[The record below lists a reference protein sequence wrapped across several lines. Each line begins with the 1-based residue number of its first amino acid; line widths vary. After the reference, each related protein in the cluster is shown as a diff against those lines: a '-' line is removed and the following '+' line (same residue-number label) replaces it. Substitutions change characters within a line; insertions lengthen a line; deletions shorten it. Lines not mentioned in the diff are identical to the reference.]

1 MKMITGS
8 RRGFI
13 FFWLA
18 AATIVFGQLAVTA
31 AERTVVPGA
40 EAQEQVAELIQSV
53 LGPYR
58 AENVITNGSTNTSS
72 ITYTNIE
79 ASFREASKLMPNRLD
94 LRFGIGSALIGQAIQ
109 TNTQF
114 EVKMKEALKVY
125 QEIHAMD
132 TNGFQGALLYAAYSR
147 AIGETNAYLSTTS
160 LLRAVHPQR
169 TLAYVEK
176 FRRIE
181 EILETTP
188 NEKIEKVTPTA
199 GRDHAIVVL
208 GAALDT
214 NGLTKA
220 KLVARLQQGLL
231 LAKLYPEAPIV
242 VTGGNA
248 KAGVT
253 EAYRM
258 GLWFLNEGIS
268 TNRLYIEDQARDT
281 VGNAIRSCAILQ
293 KLGVTHV
300 TLVTSASH
308 LHRALADFEEA
319 ALDRGL
325 KAKFF
330 HLVAK
335 DRPDLDQNRE
345 RVAIYRDVL
354 RASGIWAYPGIQ
366 R

>member
-1 MKMITGS
+1 
-8 RRGFI
+8 
-13 FFWLA
+13 
-18 AATIVFGQLAVTA
+18 
-31 AERTVVPGA
+31 
-40 EAQEQVAELIQSV
+40 
-53 LGPYR
+53 
-58 AENVITNGSTNTSS
+58 
-72 ITYTNIE
+72 
-79 ASFREASKLMPNRLD
+79 
-94 LRFGIGSALIGQAIQ
+94 
-109 TNTQF
+109 
-114 EVKMKEALKVY
+114 
-125 QEIHAMD
+125 
-132 TNGFQGALLYAAYSR
+132 
-147 AIGETNAYLSTTS
+147 
-160 LLRAVHPQR
+160 
-169 TLAYVEK
+169 
-176 FRRIE
+176 
-181 EILETTP
+181 
-188 NEKIEKVTPTA
+188 
-199 GRDHAIVVL
+199 
-208 GAALDT
+208 
-214 NGLTKA
+214 
-220 KLVARLQQGLL
+220 L

-293 KLGVTHV
+293 NLGVTHV

-354 RASGIWAYPGIQ
+354 RTSGIWAYPGIQ